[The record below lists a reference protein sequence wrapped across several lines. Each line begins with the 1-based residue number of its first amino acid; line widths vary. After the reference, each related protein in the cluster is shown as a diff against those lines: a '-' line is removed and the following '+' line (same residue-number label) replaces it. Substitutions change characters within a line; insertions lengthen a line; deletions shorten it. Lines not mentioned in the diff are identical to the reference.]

1 MTQSVEL
8 GDDLMAEI
16 CREAERQGISVLE
29 QVEQWVRLGKAIV
42 KSENFNLAKVEAAL
56 SAKVP
61 TAALSPIEFDVW
73 SDMFDDLLTR
83 PTPQA
88 EALFAERRRLGLG
101 SGLDDNGNLVHASN
115 LMARKGQ

>member
-16 CREAERQGISVLE
+16 CREAERQGLSVLE
-29 QVEQWVRLGKAIV
+29 QVEQWVRIGKAV
-42 KSENFNLAKVEAAL
+42 AKSDHFNVAKVAAAL
-56 SAKVP
+56 SAKAP
-61 TAALSPIEFDVW
+61 TAALNRIEYDVW

-88 EALFAERRRLGLG
+88 EALFAERKRLGLG

-115 LMARKGQ
+115 HMARKGQ